1 MAQASDFS
9 TQKLKSKFKTLL
21 PLKREIPANAL
32 AGAQVTFSQEEINN
46 LVAIQTSPTR
56 NINETPKSTLG
67 LHGPVSSTFDSNLD
81 PQTSA
86 IDEKVDDEVL
96 EEIPQDFFNA
106 NFDATSYE
114 LKKLSQSLD
123 LNQIQSDRQKI
134 HRQLSVVT
142 QRVFAGILEKQS
154 KCQAQMA
161 NIDKIQVQLA
171 ESLKVC
177 IQGRH
182 GLSQARAEFTGSSLG
197 VLAAYRRRQ
206 QTQQLLNDLNSI
218 RTLQKTDVRLQ
229 ELLKEDNFPG
239 AIQLLLECQQVVST
253 YSHFKAVKQLAAKLQ
268 DTLDLTEEHLDV
280 ALSKVCIDFNPLMY
294 ERIHQAYCLLGK
306 TQISMDQLHMHL
318 TSAIHNMAWNVV
330 YGHAML
336 SQESNLSL
344 DLSKRPYADLCD
356 SIATSSVIPC
366 LVDLCRALWSIMN
379 SYKQL
384 VDWHESN
391 PTQSQGLEVEHQ
403 YVEKKL
409 STGKMRVWQDVQTK
423 TKIFVLANDLSSL
436 GMDHFLEF
444 MDVIHRL
451 IQVGH
456 DFCGSNSDTLQE
468 SLKTQCWN
476 YFHNYH
482 LSRLEEMT
490 MHFENEGWAQCPVKP
505 SFKVQQ
511 LVEYRHLKVLDFAG
525 LPCNLTSIKQMTT
538 STPSATPRKAFR
550 NNKVQDLDLSLSSPF
565 DFDFGSN
572 EAEETFFLEANGIG
586 GDELEFY
593 SEEDDSDAEIDEALK
608 RDFVDEGT
616 GEMMAFHDSA
626 KKSSHRTSQRKGHEP
641 PILTNTSLMI
651 LRLCGKYI
659 HLMKA
664 LEPIASNVF
673 ISMMQLLEYYL
684 FVVYNFFTKDL
695 SSDLMLKLTSE
706 GLQSILERID
716 TDLVRRVV
724 NKSPQNAIMSPS
736 PSNQSL
742 SESQIVTGIVDLP
755 DLSPTVQMDQAESL
769 FGLQEKLVAV
779 ESAVY
784 LAKQIQSLKGDILQC
799 VSHDQRSLVDN
810 YESQTLMN
818 VIGLRLPVYMTSI
831 QKAINTEVI
840 LQLMAKVS
848 WDIKDVK
855 SQHSQYVEVLLRDCQ
870 MFSLRLQEIRK
881 SVHVSGDVRKS
892 LWELCTLCASKVFV
906 EGFSSAKK
914 CSNEGRALM
923 QLDYRQFLLKLEAM
937 SDLKP
942 LPYQDYVSNYVKAYY
957 IPESDLE
964 AWVKQHNNE
973 YTSKQMVA
981 LVNCVAYSNNRTKQ
995 KLNNLISDLGT
1006 RIRRDKH

>member
-1 MAQASDFS
+1 MTSNV
-9 TQKLKSKFKTLL
+9 
-21 PLKREIPANAL
+21 E
-32 AGAQVTFSQEEINN
+32 AG
-46 LVAIQTSPTR
+46 
-56 NINETPKSTLG
+56 NIS
-67 LHGPVSSTFDSNLD
+67 
-81 PQTSA
+81 

-96 EEIPQDFFNA
+96 EEIPPEFFEA
-106 NFDATSYE
+106 NFDATSFE
-114 LKKLSQSLD
+114 LKRLSQSLD
-123 LNQIQSDRQKI
+123 LQQIQSDRQKI

-154 KCQAQMA
+154 KCQAEMT
-161 NIDKIQVQLA
+161 NIDKIHGQLA

-177 IQGRH
+177 VQGRH

-206 QTQQLLNDLNSI
+206 QTQQLLNDLNII

-253 YSHFKAVKQLAAKLQ
+253 YSHFQAVKQLAVKLQ

-280 ALSKVCIDFNPLMY
+280 ALSKVCVGFNPLMY

-318 TSAIHNMAWNVV
+318 TSTIHNMAWNVV

-336 SQESNLSL
+336 SQEANMSL

-384 VDWHESN
+384 VDWHETN
-391 PTQSQGLEVEHQ
+391 PTPSNASEMEQH

-409 STGKMRVWQDVQTK
+409 STGKMRIWQDVQTK

-511 LVEYRHLKVLDFAG
+511 LVEYRHLKILEFTG
-525 LPCNLTSIKQMTT
+525 LPTNLTSIKPMT
-538 STPSATPRKAFR
+538 STPAATPRKAFR
-550 NNKVQDLDLSLSSPF
+550 NKVQDLNLDLSLSSPF
-565 DFDFGSN
+565 DFDFGGSHDP
-572 EAEETFFLEANGIG
+572 EETFFLEANGIG
-586 GDELEFY
+586 GDELEVY

-616 GEMMAFHDSA
+616 GEMGNHDHS
-626 KKSSHRTSQRKGHEP
+626 KRTSNRTSQRKGHDP

-684 FVVYNFFTKDL
+684 FVVFNFFTKDL
-695 SSDLMLKLTSE
+695 SSDLMAKLTHE
-706 GLQSILERID
+706 GLNAILERID
-716 TDLVRRVV
+716 TDMVRRVV
-724 NKSPQNAIMSPS
+724 DKPPQTPIMSPS

-742 SESQIVTGIVDLP
+742 SESQVVTGIVDLP
-755 DLSPTVQMDQAESL
+755 ELSPTVQMDQPESL

-799 VSHDQRSLVDN
+799 VTNDQRSLVDT

-818 VIGLRLPVYMTSI
+818 VVGLRLPVYMTSV
-831 QKAINTEVI
+831 QMAINTDVI
-840 LQLMAKVS
+840 LQLMAKVA

-881 SVHVSGDVRKS
+881 NVHVSGDVRKA
-892 LWELCTLCASKVFV
+892 LWELCTLCASKIFV

-923 QLDYRQFLLKLEAM
+923 QLDYRQFLLKLENL

-973 YTSKQMVA
+973 YTPKQMVA

-995 KLNNLISDLGT
+995 KLNNMISDLGT